1 MSSGGLARRFC
12 EKRGLP
18 ADDALEAVL
27 GALIA
32 RGRAARPKIAI
43 TDETF
48 VDHLATCAKEAKDA
62 AALEALHVED
72 LFLACGVC
80 QHDRVALAAFEDE
93 LMAQVPTFVLRIR
106 APSDVV
112 DEVKQKLRER
122 LVMGAGD
129 KPPKLLEY
137 SGKGALGGW
146 LRVTAVRT
154 TLNHLRDAGKPTKEL
169 GEELAL
175 AGDPELAYVKER
187 ASDLFTDAFRRV
199 LDGLDVNERTVLRL
213 HYIDGLTMD
222 QLAHLYKTP
231 RSTIARRVAAARQ
244 EILHATEALLRDERR
259 LSPSSIASVIRQA
272 RSQLQVTIT
281 RLLK

>member
-1 MSSGGLARRFC
+1 M
-12 EKRGLP
+12 P

-43 TDETF
+43 SDETF
-48 VDHLATCAKEAKDA
+48 VDHLATCAKEAKDT
-62 AALEALHVED
+62 AALAALHVED

-80 QHDRVALAAFEDE
+80 QHDRAALAAFEDE

-169 GEELAL
+169 GDELAL